1 MENNYKLITDDIT
14 LLLDE
19 LENTTFLIEKY
30 QEYKPDFNYNVEI
43 KKAHST
49 EGKWKLEIKVECDES
64 NKDTDI
70 KE

>member
-30 QEYKPDFNYNVEI
+30 QEYKPDFEYDIEI
-43 KKAHST
+43 KKVQSI

-64 NKDTDI
+64 DKGTDI